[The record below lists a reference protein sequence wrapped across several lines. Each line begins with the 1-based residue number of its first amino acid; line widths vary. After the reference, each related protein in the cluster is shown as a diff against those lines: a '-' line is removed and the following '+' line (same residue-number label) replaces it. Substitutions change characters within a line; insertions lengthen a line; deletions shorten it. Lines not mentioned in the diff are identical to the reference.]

1 MARFRSIDSYAIQ
14 VSFKENDTQEEYI
27 SICEPVINN
36 DFLNFTTVDRIECFI
51 PTSRINYVK
60 TFPIEKYSE
69 NDKVQSRKSHAFKIN
84 PESLNDL
91 QNELKTFFNQNNQ
104 NAKPNS

>member
-1 MARFRSIDSYAIQ
+1 MARIRSIGSYAIQ
-14 VSFKENDTQEEYI
+14 VSFYESDTQEEYI

-36 DFLNFTTVDRIECFI
+36 DFLNFTTVHRIEFFI

-69 NDKVQSRKSHAFKIN
+69 NDKAQSIKSHAFKIN
-84 PESLNDL
+84 PECLNDL
-91 QNELKTFFNQNNQ
+91 QKELKALFNQNNQ
-104 NAKPNS
+104 NTQPNS